1 MLKLRHGV
9 VGGVIGER
17 GGKRIQQKLRAL
29 ALPALWQKARELDL
43 QNAAIFADLNTLH
56 GFSRTQIFLFFDAGS
71 GIDQVAQPA
80 GDPLGPQ
87 RRIRGQ
93 HLVVVGITLN
103 IRRVHGIERI
113 VQPFDL
119 SQNRCNSL

>member
-29 ALPALWQKARELDL
+29 ALPALWQKARELNL

-56 GFSRTQIFLFFDAGS
+56 GFSRTQIFLF
-71 GIDQVAQPA
+71 
-80 GDPLGPQ
+80 LM
-87 RRIRGQ
+87 
-93 HLVVVGITLN
+93 LVVA
-103 IRRVHGIERI
+103 
-113 VQPFDL
+113 
-119 SQNRCNSL
+119 